1 MRGFFNPL
9 AQAPLASLVDGK
21 RDSCHRSRSSTTPDT
36 AVSPGWACSP
46 PRDWVTTNGPADAAE
61 HNRLQSYAASVAWAG
76 ELVSNA
82 TGTCCKICARESPG
96 AGGVPEAVSASP
108 VSTSCQCRGAAGGRC
123 RRWRSPLVAEQV
135 NVAMFEDFPI
145 LVPQD
150 GEQHFV
156 CQDRLRG
163 SPVNVKEVRVGRAW
177 AIFEHIVPPLIRRI
191 ANPHVI
197 RDYIHH
203 VVI

>member
-82 TGTCCKICARESPG
+82 TGTCCKICARESPC

-108 VSTSCQCRGAAGGRC
+108 VSTLCQCRGAAGGRC

-145 LVPQD
+145 LVPPGRGAALCWPELPS
-150 GEQHFV
+150 GEPSQ
-156 CQDRLRG
+156 CQRSGRREN
-163 SPVNVKEVRVGRAW
+163 SVRFRAHL
-177 AIFEHIVPPLIRRI
+177 ATIDSTHR
-191 ANPHVI
+191 
-197 RDYIHH
+197 
-203 VVI
+203 